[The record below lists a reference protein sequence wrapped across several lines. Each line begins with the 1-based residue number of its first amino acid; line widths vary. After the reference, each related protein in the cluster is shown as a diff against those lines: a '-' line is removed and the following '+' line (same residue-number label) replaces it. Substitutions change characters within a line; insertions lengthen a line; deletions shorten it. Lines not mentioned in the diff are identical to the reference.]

1 MPGRPVPMR
10 IGDIEVLV
18 QTVPVGGTEETSA
31 GQKVLDA
38 YAKAQDVIINAATS
52 TLEVITKLAERAA
65 RPDKLEVEF
74 GLGFS
79 LKGNVIVVT
88 GNADATLKVKLTY
101 DTPKP
106 NP

>member
-1 MPGRPVPMR
+1 MR

-18 QTVPVGGTEETSA
+18 QTVPLPGTEETSA

-38 YAKAQDVIINAATS
+38 YAKAQEVIISAATS
-52 TLEVITKLAERAA
+52 TLEVITKLAQRGA

-88 GNADATLKVKLTY
+88 GNADATLKIKLTY
-101 DTPKP
+101 ETLRTTP
-106 NP
+106 

>member
-1 MPGRPVPMR
+1 MR

-18 QTVPVGGTEETSA
+18 QTVPIAGTEETSA

-38 YAKAQDVIINAATS
+38 YDKAQEVIIGAATS
-52 TLEVITKLAERAA
+52 TLEVITQLAQQAA
-65 RPDKLEVEF
+65 RPDRLEVEF

-88 GNADATLKVKLTY
+88 GQADATLKIKLTY
-101 DTPKP
+101 DTPKTTP
-106 NP
+106 